1 MPAATAERPPTEDV
15 RLVSQ
20 PDTSVLF
27 MARRSDLRLV
37 MKPIRTLRNREGD
50 AVEDLPGVK
59 IEFKDGVFRVPT
71 DPKATVTLVDGESF
85 EAAKILEWLEKH
97 RLKGDWQEGF
107 WKVDPTAPPLSRA
120 ELDTLQSLAIE
131 LDRSGLEAFIAQEE
145 EGWAREDLLAAA
157 RGTLERVVAKLEGIG
172 TERQRAIEKARDEGV
187 AAGLAQAQQS
197 KAAQQKRGTD
207 VGRT

>member
-1 MPAATAERPPTEDV
+1 MPVATVEEPPTVEAS
-15 RLVSQ
+15 LVSR

-59 IEFKDGVFRVPT
+59 IEFKDGVFRVPMEA
-71 DPKATVTLVDGESF
+71 KATVTLVDGESF
-85 EAAKILEWLEKH
+85 EAGKLLPWLEGHK
-97 RLKGDWQEGF
+97 LNGDWHDGF

-131 LDRSGLEAFIAQEE
+131 LDRTGLESFIGQEE
-145 EGWAREDLLAAA
+145 SGWAREDLLAAA
-157 RGTLERVVAKLEGIG
+157 RGTLERVVAKLEQIE
-172 TERQRAIEKARDEGV
+172 TERERAAAKARDEGV
-187 AAGLAQAQQS
+187 AAGLAQAKQS
-197 KAAQQKRGTD
+197 QPRG
-207 VGRT
+207 GRAS